1 MKIHPK
7 IGFGV
12 FSGTLAKPKA
22 WESLHFICRTE
33 FPSENSG
40 QVGTGGR
47 GIGEKFKV
55 ITENSNLRP

>member
-22 WESLHFICRTE
+22 WESLHFICRLE
-33 FPSENSG
+33 FPSPFG
-40 QVGTGGR
+40 KLR
-47 GIGEKFKV
+47 
-55 ITENSNLRP
+55 TESI